1 MFRRPRVA
9 STLQHQVLRP
19 ALSMSCYLFIRI
31 SSHSCR
37 LHLVPVYEL
46 LYDAGVYVTMEFV

>member
-1 MFRRPRVA
+1 MLRRPRVA

-31 SSHSCR
+31 SSHRCLLR
-37 LHLVPVYEL
+37 LVLVYEL
-46 LYDAGVYVTMEFV
+46 LYDAGVYVAMEFV